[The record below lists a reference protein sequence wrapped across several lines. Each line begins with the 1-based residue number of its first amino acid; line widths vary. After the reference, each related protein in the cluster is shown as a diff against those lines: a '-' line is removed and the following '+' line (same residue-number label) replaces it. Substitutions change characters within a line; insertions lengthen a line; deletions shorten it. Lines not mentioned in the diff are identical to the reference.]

1 MFKNFMT
8 MSQLQQWRKECLHPE
23 SINLRSTGISLRRW
37 FESPQAEQELNLSIP
52 HFMVNTNHSS
62 VVINISSSSCILRGG
77 NSAVGFLGFQ
87 GVGVFFCLFALI
99 LFICFKFSS

>member
-1 MFKNFMT
+1 MPPP
-8 MSQLQQWRKECLHPE
+8 RKHKPKKHWYFFEA
-23 SINLRSTGISLRRW
+23 W

-87 GVGVFFCLFALI
+87 GVGFFLLFGLI
-99 LFICFKFSS
+99 